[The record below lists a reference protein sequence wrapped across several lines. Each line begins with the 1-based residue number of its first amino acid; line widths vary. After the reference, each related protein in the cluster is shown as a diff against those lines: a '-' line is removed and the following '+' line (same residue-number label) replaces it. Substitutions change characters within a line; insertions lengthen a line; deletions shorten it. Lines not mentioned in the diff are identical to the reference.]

1 MKVLVTGGAG
11 FIGSNIVDTL
21 IKNGFDVVIVDDLST
36 GKKEN
41 LNPKAVFYNVD
52 LNSPEL
58 RAVFEKEQPDL
69 VCHHAAQ
76 INVRLSLENPGF
88 DSKTNILGSIA
99 LLELCNEFNVKKVV
113 YASSGGAIYGD
124 PEYLPCDESHP
135 INPISPYAVSKYAVE
150 LFLNYYHKVHGLN
163 YCVLRYSNVY
173 GPRQDPK
180 GEAGVISI
188 FMDRLLEN
196 KECKINGDGNQTR
209 DFVFVKDVAR
219 ANLLALN
226 SDCEAC
232 AINIGFGKETS
243 INELFEKIKD
253 VVGSSADAA
262 HTDTIKGEVEKTYL
276 KIDYAKEKLGWEPEY
291 PLSKGLKETMRWIR
305 E

>member
-1 MKVLVTGGAG
+1 MKALVTGGAG

-21 IKNGFDVVIVDDLST
+21 IKNGFEVVIVDNLST

-76 INVRLSLENPGF
+76 INVRSSIENPGF

-113 YASSGGAIYGD
+113 YSSSGGAIYGD

-135 INPISPYAVSKYAVE
+135 ISPISPYAVSKYAVE

-219 ANLLALN
+219 ANLLALKN
-226 SDCEAC
+226 DCEAC
-232 AINIGFGKETS
+232 TINIGFGKETS

-253 VVGSSADAA
+253 VVGSSANAT
-262 HTDTIKGEVEKTYL
+262 HTDAIKGEVEKTYL
-276 KIDYAKEKLGWEPEY
+276 KIDYAKEMLGWEPEY